1 MKKIISLLVILLF
14 LFTSCENDD
23 FCAEASTPRLVI
35 GFYDVDNSETYKEVP
50 IYVWATEKDSLY
62 SLVVVDSILVPLD
75 TQNNTATY
83 NLATTNIVDQF
94 VFSYTTKDEF
104 ISESCGYVSTFN
116 DFSIDSHTDNWIER
130 VEISTTT
137 IDNETATHVK
147 VYH

>member
-1 MKKIISLLVILLF
+1 MKNIIGIFGILAV
-14 LFTSCENDD
+14 LFTACENDD
-23 FCAEASTPRLVI
+23 FCTEATTPRLVI
-35 GFYDVDNSETYKEVP
+35 GFYDVNNSDSYKEVP
-50 IYVWATEKDSLY
+50 IYVWANEKDSLY

-116 DFSIDSHTDNWIER
+116 DFSIDSHTENWIER